1 MQAANTGGATDAD
14 VGSDPPEEKPS
25 GARTV
30 AVATGIGLL
39 GIILL
44 NVAAIVVVLGGETA
58 GVELVEDG
66 GGIAPLPGLAV
77 NGVGQV
83 LAFGGLALGYLRYR
97 GYGLAGARAYLGV
110 RLPSLRELGA
120 IVGGFVGMIVLL
132 AVVSV
137 IVSQFSSPA
146 DNVAAQNAAENPNA
160 IPAMIVIMLL
170 IVGPF
175 EELLYRGIVQTR
187 LRERFAPAAGI
198 VTASVV
204 FASVH
209 AAGAL
214 TGTATEILTTVAV
227 LFVVSL
233 VLGGLYEYT
242 GNLVVP
248 AVVHGLFNSFQLA
261 GIYFTET
268 SGTISALVL

>member
-1 MQAANTGGATDAD
+1 MEAANTGGAADAD
-14 VGSDPPEEKPS
+14 MGSDPPEEKPS
-25 GARTV
+25 SARTV
-30 AVATGIGLL
+30 VVAGGIGIL
-39 GIILL
+39 GIVLL
-44 NVAAIVVVLGGETA
+44 NVAAVAVVLGGETA
-58 GVELVEDG
+58 GLEIVEDS

-97 GYGLAGARAYLGV
+97 GYDLAGARAYLGI
-110 RLPSLRELGA
+110 RPPSLREIGA
-120 IVGGFVGMIVLL
+120 VFGGFIGMIVLL
-132 AVVSV
+132 AVVSA
-137 IVSQFSSPA
+137 IVSLFSTPA
-146 DNVAAQNAAENPNA
+146 DNVAAQNASENPEA

-175 EELLYRGIVQTR
+175 EELLYRGVVQTR
-187 LRERFAPAAGI
+187 LRERFAPAVGI
-198 VTASVV
+198 VAASVV

-214 TGTATEILTTVAV
+214 TGTPTEILTTVAV

-268 SGTISALVL
+268 SGAIGALAL

>member
-1 MQAANTGGATDAD
+1 MQAANTGGAAGAD
-14 VGSDPPEEKPS
+14 VGSDPPEEEPS

-30 AVATGIGLL
+30 AVAGGIGIL
-39 GIILL
+39 GIVLL
-44 NVAAIVVVLGGETA
+44 NIAAVVVVLGGETA
-58 GVELVEDG
+58 GFELVEDG

-77 NGVGQV
+77 NGVGQI
-83 LAFGGLALGYLRYR
+83 LAFGGLTLGYLRYR
-97 GYGLAGARAYLGV
+97 GYDLAGARAYLGV
-110 RLPSLRELGA
+110 RLPSLREVGVV
-120 IVGGFVGMIVLL
+120 VGGFVGMIVLL
-132 AVVSV
+132 AVVSA
-137 IVSQFSSPA
+137 IVSLFSSPA
-146 DNVAAQNAAENPNA
+146 DNVAAQNAAENPDA

-175 EELLYRGIVQTR
+175 EELLYRGVVQTR
-187 LRERFAPAAGI
+187 LRERFAPAVGI

-214 TGTATEILTTVAV
+214 TGTAMEILTTVAV

-268 SGTISALVL
+268 SGTIGALAL

>member
-1 MQAANTGGATDAD
+1 MEATNTGGAADAD
-14 VGSDPPEEKPS
+14 VGSDPPEEDPS

-30 AVATGIGLL
+30 AVAGGIGIL
-39 GIILL
+39 GIVLL
-44 NVAAIVVVLGGETA
+44 NVAAVAVVLGGETA
-58 GVELVEDG
+58 GFEIVEEG

-77 NGVGQV
+77 NGVGQI

-97 GYGLAGARAYLGV
+97 GYDLARARAYLGV
-110 RLPSLRELGA
+110 RAPSLREIGA
-120 IVGGFVGMIVLL
+120 VVGGFVGMIVLL
-132 AVVSV
+132 AVVSA
-137 IVSQFSSPA
+137 IVSLFSTPA
-146 DNVAAQNAAENPNA
+146 DNVAAQDAAENPDA

-175 EELLYRGIVQTR
+175 EELLYRGVVQTR
-187 LRERFAPAAGI
+187 LRERFAPAVGI
-198 VTASVV
+198 VVASVV

-214 TGTATEILTTVAV
+214 SGTPTEILTTVAV

-268 SGTISALVL
+268 SGAIATLAL

>member
-1 MQAANTGGATDAD
+1 MQAANTGETADAD
-14 VGSDPPEEKPS
+14 VDSDPSEEDPS

-30 AVATGIGLL
+30 AVASGIGIL
-39 GIILL
+39 GIVLL
-44 NVAAIVVVLGGETA
+44 NVAAVAVVLGGETA
-58 GVELVEDG
+58 GLEIVQDG

-77 NGVGQV
+77 NGVGQI

-97 GYGLAGARAYLGV
+97 GHDLAGARAYLGV
-110 RLPSLRELGA
+110 RLPSLREVGA
-120 IVGGFVGMIVLL
+120 VVGGFVGMIVLL
-132 AVVSV
+132 AVVSA
-137 IVSQFSSPA
+137 IVSLFSTPA
-146 DNVAAQNAAENPNA
+146 DNVAAQNAAENPDA
-160 IPAMIVIMLL
+160 IPAMIGIMLL

-175 EELLYRGIVQTR
+175 EELLYRGVVQTR
-187 LRERFAPAAGI
+187 LRERFAPAVGI
-198 VTASVV
+198 VVASVV

-214 TGTATEILTTVAV
+214 TGTPTEILTTVAV

-261 GIYFTET
+261 GIYVTET
-268 SGTISALVL
+268 SGTIGAVLL